1 MSSRG
6 RGSWRG
12 RRSNRNH
19 GNHPTHLKGLF
30 AQNIW
35 HCDCNPRL
43 PADNFQVKKEGGNKG
58 RWFYTCQNKHGET
71 SGCGFFLWDDDA
83 KIREESAVLSN
94 SREEARPIHDARS
107 APPPASPTPPHR
119 PQGDSGQRAPS
130 AEPPSSPRTLKGA
143 DSVHPDFAMAS
154 DEEDLTTTTAA
165 TAVRN
170 AAPAT
175 PAKRKHAEVNG
186 AGGGLPTPKTGGRAF
201 ASPGRAGPLSAAFLD
216 MVSPATTP
224 TAGRGQGAGGGPD
237 ALYEEVVGALRAKGV
252 GVGEEARAAVR
263 DVCAVFARRA
273 LGVEKGKEISQ
284 LALRARDAK
293 IEELKRRIG
302 TLEAELE
309 TERAV
314 VQHLRWEME
323 AQERE

>member
-6 RGSWRG
+6 CGSWRDS
-12 RRSNRNH
+12 RSNRIH
-19 GNHPTHLKGLF
+19 GNNPTHLKGLF

-43 PADNFQVKKEGGNKG
+43 PADNFQVKKEGKNKG
-58 RWFYTCQNKHGET
+58 RWFYTCQNKNGET
-71 SGCGFFLWDDDA
+71 RGCGFFLWDDDA
-83 KIREESAVLSN
+83 KVREESAVLNN
-94 SREEARPIHDARS
+94 SREEIRPTNDTRS
-107 APPPASPTPPHR
+107 APAPASPTPQNWA
-119 PQGDSGQRAPS
+119 QGDNRRRQPS

-143 DSVHPDFAMAS
+143 DSVHPEFDMPS
-154 DEEDLTTTTAA
+154 GEEHLMIKTEETAA
-165 TAVRN
+165 RN
-170 AAPAT
+170 PEPVT
-175 PAKRKHAEVNG
+175 PGKRKFGEMNG
-186 AGGGLPTPKTGGRAF
+186 ASGLATPKTGGQAF
-201 ASPGRAGPLSAAFLD
+201 ATAARPGPLSAAFLD

-224 TAGRGQGAGGGPD
+224 TPARFANAAGSLDG
-237 ALYEEVVGALRAKGV
+237 LYEEVAGALRAQNV
-252 GVGEEARAAVR
+252 FVGEEARAAVR

-273 LGVEKGKEISQ
+273 LGVEKGRDISQ

-323 AQERE
+323 VQERE